1 MSGSTWVQRSGLRW
15 RFVWQ
20 VTRKEL
26 LSTVRDRRALL
37 SSILLPLLLIPIFTV
52 GFPLLLGQA
61 FSGQG
66 QELQRVG
73 IIGTFPQSLL
83 LRLTRDRTDSA
94 GRHESGVVLVPVTD
108 PQAAVQAGTV
118 DAVLVFPPDLP
129 TRAGESSATVKL
141 YAKVG
146 NLKAES
152 GVISKLNAALTDY
165 NTELVSAG
173 LNARGIPSSFLT
185 PLKVQTLDASRPQE
199 AASGQ
204 LAFLVPMFLLQFI
217 LAGGMATAIDS
228 TAGEKERGTLEVLLV
243 SPIRRSEV
251 VVGKLL
257 ATCSTALL
265 SAACGLTGLLLSGPV
280 SRLLTPPT
288 QSPTGSAVTTGLGG
302 QLSVTPVSVL
312 VLIVMALSAALL
324 LSALLIAVS
333 IFARSYKE
341 AQTYVTPISLLIVF
355 PAIGLQ
361 FADFFGRS
369 AGLYAIPV
377 VNAMVVILDVVKGTL
392 NLPFA
397 TLAVAVNLLV
407 TALLVRL
414 AIRSFG
420 REAVIFRN

>member
-1 MSGSTWVQRSGLRW
+1 MTGLRW
-15 RFVWQ
+15 NFVWQ

-26 LSTVRDRRALL
+26 LSTLRDRRALM
-37 SSILLPLLLIPIFTV
+37 SSILLPLLLIPLFTV
-52 GFPLLLGQA
+52 GFPLLLGRA
-61 FSGQG
+61 FSGQS

-73 IIGTFPQSLL
+73 ILGSVPAALRE
-83 LRLTRDRTDSA
+83 RLTRSTTDAA
-94 GRHESGVVLVPVTD
+94 GPTELGVTLVPVTD
-108 PQAAVQAGTV
+108 PQAAVRNGGA

-129 TRAGESSATVKL
+129 TRAGQPSATVKL
-141 YAKVG
+141 YARVG

-152 GVISKLNAALTDY
+152 GVIAKLNAALQGY
-165 NTELVSAG
+165 NTELVSEG
-173 LNARGIPSSFLT
+173 LRARGIPTSFLT

-243 SPIRRSEV
+243 SPVRRPEV

-257 ATCSTALL
+257 ATCSTALF
-265 SAACGLTGLLLSGPV
+265 SAACGLVGLLLSGPV
-280 SRLLTPPT
+280 SRLLAR
-288 QSPTGSAVTTGLGG
+288 SSVSGSAAGGQLSGQLGG
-302 QLSVTPVSVL
+302 QLSVTPLSVL
-312 VLIVMALSAALL
+312 VLALMALSAALL

-333 IFARSYKE
+333 IFARTYKE

-355 PAIGLQ
+355 PAVGLQ
-361 FADFFGRS
+361 FADFIGRG

-377 VNAMVVILDVVKGTL
+377 VNAMLVILDVVKGTL

-397 TLAVAVNLLV
+397 GLAVAVNLLV
-407 TALLVRL
+407 TALLVGL
-414 AIRSFG
+414 AVRSFG
-420 REAVIFRN
+420 REGVIFRN

>member
-1 MSGSTWVQRSGLRW
+1 MTALRW

-20 VTRKEL
+20 VARKEL

-37 SSILLPLLLIPIFTV
+37 SGILLPLLLIPVFTV
-52 GFPLLLGQA
+52 GFPALLGRA

-66 QELQRVG
+66 QERQRVG
-73 IIGTFPQSLL
+73 VLGAFPESLRE
-83 LRLTRDRTDSA
+83 RLTAGRTDSA
-94 GRHESGVVLVPVTD
+94 GRHEQGVVLVPVTD
-108 PQAAVQAGTV
+108 PQAAVRNGTA
-118 DAVLVFPPDLP
+118 DAVLVFPPNLP
-129 TRAGESSATVKL
+129 ARAGEPNATVKL

-152 GVISKLNAALTDY
+152 GVISKLNAALDDY
-165 NTELVSAG
+165 NTRLVSEG
-173 LNARGIPSSFLT
+173 LSERGIPVSFLT
-185 PLKVQTLDASRPQE
+185 PLRVQTLDASRPQE

-243 SPIRRSEV
+243 SPIRRPEV

-265 SAACGLTGLLLSGPV
+265 SAACGLLGLLLSGPV
-280 SRLLTPPT
+280 SRLLV
-288 QSPTGSAVTTGLGG
+288 QDSGGVASGLGG
-302 QLSVTPVSVL
+302 RLSVTPASVL

-361 FADFFGRS
+361 FADFIGHG
-369 AGLYAIPV
+369 AGLYTLPV
-377 VNAMVVILDVVKGTL
+377 VNAMVVILDVVKGKLT
-392 NLPFA
+392 LPFA
-397 TLAVAVNLLV
+397 ALAVAVNLLV
-407 TALLVRL
+407 TALLLLL

-420 REAVIFRN
+420 REGVIFRN

>member
-1 MSGSTWVQRSGLRW
+1 MNSLRQSQLRW
-15 RFVWQ
+15 NFIWQ
-20 VTRKEL
+20 VARKEL
-26 LSTVRDRRALL
+26 LSTVRDRRALM
-37 SSILLPLLLIPIFTV
+37 SSILLPLLLIPVFTV

-66 QELQRVG
+66 QARQIVG
-73 IIGTFPQSLL
+73 IIITETVPKSLL
-83 LRLTRDRTDSA
+83 DRLSQGRTDSS
-94 GRHESGVVLVPVTD
+94 GRRESGIVLVPVTD
-108 PQAAVQAGTV
+108 PLAAVRDGTV
-118 DAVLVFPPDLP
+118 DAVLVFPPHFP
-129 TRAGESSATVKL
+129 KRAGEPSATVKL

-152 GVISKLNAALTDY
+152 GVISKLNTALEGFNTD
-165 NTELVSAG
+165 LVSTG
-173 LNARGIPSSFLT
+173 LKARGIPAGFLT
-185 PLKVQTLDASRPQE
+185 PLRVQTFDASRPQE

-265 SAACGLTGLLLSGPV
+265 SAACGLFGLLLSGPV
-280 SRLLTPPT
+280 SRLLIPAKT
-288 QSPTGSAVTTGLGG
+288 SAVTTGLGG
-302 QLSVTPVSVL
+302 QLSVTPASVL
-312 VLIVMALSAALL
+312 VLTVMALSAALL

-341 AQTYVTPISLLIVF
+341 AQTYVTPLSLLIVF

-361 FADFFGRS
+361 FADFIGRG
-369 AGLYAIPV
+369 AGLYALPV

-397 TLAVAVNLLV
+397 GLAVAVNLLV
-407 TALLVRL
+407 TALLIGL

>member
-1 MSGSTWVQRSGLRW
+1 MSGLLSAPRW
-15 RFVWQ
+15 NFVRQ
-20 VTRKEL
+20 VASKEL
-26 LSTVRDRRALL
+26 LSTLRDRRALM
-37 SSILLPLLLIPIFTV
+37 SSILLPLLLIPLFTV
-52 GFPLLLGQA
+52 GFPLLLGRA
-61 FSGQG
+61 FSGQQ
-66 QELQRVG
+66 QEIQRVG
-73 IIGTFPQSLL
+73 IIIMDSVPKSLL
-83 LRLTRDRTDSA
+83 DRLSQGHTDSF
-94 GRHESGVVLVPVTD
+94 GRRESGVVLVPVTD
-108 PQAAVQAGTV
+108 PQAAVRDGIV
-118 DAVLVFPPDLP
+118 DAVLVFPPNLP
-129 TRAGESSATVKL
+129 KRAGEPSATVKL

-152 GVISKLNAALTDY
+152 GVIAKLNAALAGY
-165 NTELVSAG
+165 NTTLVAEG
-173 LNARGIPSSFLT
+173 LKARGVPASFLT
-185 PLKVQTLDASRPQE
+185 PIRVQTLDASRPQE

-265 SAACGLTGLLLSGPV
+265 SAACGLVGLLLSGPV
-280 SRLLTPPT
+280 SRLLTPPAA
-288 QSPTGSAVTTGLGG
+288 GAVTTGLGG
-302 QLSVTPVSVL
+302 QLSVTPLSVL
-312 VLIVMALSAALL
+312 ALITMALSAALL

-355 PAIGLQ
+355 PAVGLQ
-361 FADFFGRS
+361 FADFIGRG

-397 TLAVAVNLLV
+397 ALAVAVNLLV
-407 TALLVRL
+407 TALLIGL
-414 AIRSFG
+414 AVRSFG

>member
-1 MSGSTWVQRSGLRW
+1 VSAAERTTGLRW
-15 RFVWQ
+15 RFIRQ
-20 VTRKEL
+20 IASKEL

-37 SSILLPLLLIPIFTV
+37 SSILLPLLLIPLFTV

-61 FSGQG
+61 FSGQQ
-66 QELQRVG
+66 QEVQRVG
-73 IIGTFPQSLL
+73 IVGTFPRALL
-83 LRLTRDRTDSA
+83 LRLTGGQTDPS
-94 GRHESGVVLVPVTD
+94 GRHQAGVTLVPVTD
-108 PQAAVQAGTV
+108 PQAAVRNGSA
-118 DAVLVFPPDLP
+118 DAVLVFPPNLP
-129 TRAGESSATVKL
+129 TRAGEPSATVKL

-146 NLKAES
+146 NLKAET
-152 GVISKLNAALTDY
+152 GVISKLNAALEGY

-173 LNARGIPSSFLT
+173 LAERGIRASFLT
-185 PLKVQTLDASRPQE
+185 PLRVQTLDASRPQE

-243 SPIRRSEV
+243 SPVRRSEV

-257 ATCSTALL
+257 ATATTALT
-265 SAACGLTGLLLSGPV
+265 SAGFGLIGLLLSGPI
-280 SRLLTPPT
+280 SRLLTPPGAKT
-288 QSPTGSAVTTGLGG
+288 AAAGLGG

-312 VLIVMALSAALL
+312 VLILMALSAALL

-355 PAIGLQ
+355 PAVGLQ
-361 FADFFGRS
+361 FADFIGRG
-369 AGLYAIPV
+369 AGLYSIPV
-377 VNAMVVILDVVKGTL
+377 VNAMVVILDVVKGTV

-397 TLAVAVNLLV
+397 GLALVVNLV
-407 TALLVRL
+407 ITALLVRL
-414 AIRSFG
+414 AVRSFG